1 MNHLAL
7 KRIILLGKIA
17 PEEDASIYNEDEVML
32 LLSEL
37 YRDRISE
44 QEIRDLEIK
53 WVYFRCCHCNKGFGK
68 KREVNYLKHF
78 IKCQETILKKV
89 HKGKEKILKK
99 KSEKSEKFFKEKYE
113 KFFKEKYENKI
124 NKEYNKRVKFLP
136 KSLNQ
141 LRKKKLKEIIAN
153 DIDNYQDS
161 EINFMLENVYKKKL
175 NSTDK
180 EILML

>member
-17 PEEDASIYNEDEVML
+17 PEEDASIYNQDEVML
-32 LLSEL
+32 LLSEV

-44 QEIRDLEIK
+44 RDIRDLEIK
-53 WVYFRCCHCNKGFGK
+53 WTYPKKKITFRCFYCNKGFEK
-68 KREVNYLKHF
+68 KQEINYLKHF
-78 IKCQETILKKV
+78 IACQKTNLKKIY
-89 HKGKEKILKK
+89 KSKEKLLKK
-99 KSEKSEKFFKEKYE
+99 KYE

-124 NKEYNKRVKFLP
+124 NNEYDKRVKFLP

-141 LRKKKLKEIIAN
+141 LRKKKLKEIITK

>member
-17 PEEDASIYNEDEVML
+17 PEEDASIYNQDEVML
-32 LLSEL
+32 LLSEI

-44 QEIRDLEIK
+44 RDIRDLGIK
-53 WVYFRCCHCNKGFGK
+53 WTYPK
-68 KREVNYLKHF
+68 KNLHF
-78 IKCQETILKKV
+78 VVFIVIKDLKKIY
-89 HKGKEKILKK
+89 KSKEKLLKK
-99 KSEKSEKFFKEKYE
+99 KYE
-113 KFFKEKYENKI
+113 NFFKEKYENKI
-124 NKEYNKRVKFLP
+124 NNEYNKRIKFLP

-141 LRKKKLKEIIAN
+141 LRKKKIKEIITN

-161 EINFMLENVYKKKL
+161 EITFMLKNIYNKKL

>member
-32 LLSEL
+32 LLSEV

-44 QEIRDLEIK
+44 QDIHDLEID
-53 WVYFRCCHCNKGFGK
+53 WFHFRCCYCNKGFEK
-68 KREVNYLKHF
+68 KREVKYLQHF
-78 IKCQETILKKV
+78 ITCQETNLKKI
-89 HKGKEKILKK
+89 HQSREKLLKK
-99 KSEKSEKFFKEKYE
+99 KSDKFFKEKY
-113 KFFKEKYENKI
+113 KKLFKEKYENQI
-124 NKEYNKRVKFLP
+124 NNEYNKRIKFLP
-136 KSLNQ
+136 KSLNH
-141 LRKKKLKEIIAN
+141 LRKKKLKEIISA

>member
-32 LLSEL
+32 LLSEV
-37 YRDRISE
+37 YRNRISE
-44 QEIRDLEIK
+44 RDIRDLKIN
-53 WVYFRCCHCNKGFGK
+53 WFHFRCFYCNKGFGK

-78 IKCQETILKKV
+78 ITCQETNLKKI
-89 HKGKEKILKK
+89 HKSKEKLLKK
-99 KSEKSEKFFKEKYE
+99 KNEKFFKEKYE
-113 KFFKEKYENKI
+113 KIFKEKYENKI
-124 NKEYNKRVKFLP
+124 NNEYDKRVQFLP

-141 LRKKKLKEIIAN
+141 LRKKKLKEIITK

-161 EINFMLENVYKKKL
+161 EISFMLENVYKKKL